1 MGLIYVPSRR
11 IQTDFGPDFPVEINW
26 RHPLV
31 EAGDLLYA
39 QLPDHRYGIAT
50 PKGRAGVYA
59 TTFDIPTSDSA
70 RKGLL
75 VAGLYRPTASS
86 SAYGQW
92 LAVFRNATLWTDVER
107 VILTAAADGT
117 TSHSAIAH
125 NGSGTSAYS
134 MGLPSASVSAV
145 TQYAIEYDGSIS
157 EKYAY
162 AWRDGTKQAAFYTT
176 GTFPWNTG
184 VTRGA
189 TFGNS
194 GLSIYATYGYLFGPN
209 AKIAIAD
216 ILSELR
222 KNPYQI
228 WQPVRGKRI
237 WVPVGGAT
245 AVDSDLSDSY
255 VLRAAVSS
263 DLADSYAIRAAIAAD
278 LADSYAVLSS
288 VAADLAD
295 SYAITASVNAD
306 LADSYLIRASVAQDL
321 SDSYALRSSVASDLA
336 DSYTIEV
343 AGTVS
348 SDLADSYL
356 IRSAIASD
364 LSDSAAIRAAVLAD
378 IADEYTVRSSVSQ
391 DLADQYTLINAV
403 QADLDDSYII
413 RAAVAQDLIDS
424 YTVFSGSGTGATAE
438 EIWAVVMDGSLT
450 ASEMM
455 RIMFAALA
463 GKREG
468 IGTATERYYGQDGV
482 TPRIT
487 LTPDQYGNGTPVVDG
502 S

>member
-1 MGLIYVPSRR
+1 MSQLILPRGYLDNVATLGEINPDDEVINSFFRIIVPAFSAYGALPTDILGRSITQTNPDAYRWPGGIGKRGFYFGGGGTAGVATIPVAITATTSFALLSIVGKTPNAVIIGADRYEFGISSGSVYGATRLVGDSARVTHVSASVAPGDAVLFVRKNGVGEYLWVNGALVSSYTTTLALITNSSAQIIDSRSANYLLGSYVGEIGDTLAERVTSPFYKGFLQKSSRR
-11 IQTDFGPDFPVEINW
+11 I
-26 RHPLV
+26 
-31 EAGDLLYA
+31 LY
-39 QLPDHRYGIAT
+39 
-50 PKGRAGVYA
+50 
-59 TTFDIPTSDSA
+59 FDV
-70 RKGLL
+70 G
-75 VAGLYRPTASS
+75 
-86 SAYGQW
+86 
-92 LAVFRNATLWTDVER
+92 
-107 VILTAAADGT
+107 
-117 TSHSAIAH
+117 
-125 NGSGTSAYS
+125 
-134 MGLPSASVSAV
+134 
-145 TQYAIEYDGSIS
+145 
-157 EKYAY
+157 
-162 AWRDGTKQAAFYTT
+162 
-176 GTFPWNTG
+176 
-184 VTRGA
+184 
-189 TFGNS
+189 
-194 GLSIYATYGYLFGPN
+194 
-209 AKIAIAD
+209 
-216 ILSELR
+216 
-222 KNPYQI
+222 
-228 WQPVRGKRI
+228 
-237 WVPVGGAT
+237 GGAT

-255 VLRAAVSS
+255 VLRAALSS
-263 DLADSYAIRAAIAAD
+263 DLADSYAIRSAIAAD

-321 SDSYALRSSVASDLA
+321 ADSYAVRASIASDLA

-356 IRSAIASD
+356 IRAAIASD

-391 DLADQYTLINAV
+391 DLADQYTVINAV

-487 LTPDQYGNGTPVVDG
+487 LTPDPYGNGTPVVDG